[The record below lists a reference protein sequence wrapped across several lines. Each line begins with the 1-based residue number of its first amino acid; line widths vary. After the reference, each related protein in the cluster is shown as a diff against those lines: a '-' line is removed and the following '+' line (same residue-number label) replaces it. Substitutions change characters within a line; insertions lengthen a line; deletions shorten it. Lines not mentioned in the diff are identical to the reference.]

1 MRKLAYIESA
11 GSGFFLIVPK
21 DDGSEV
27 QFFVQDD
34 NSAAFKTIES
44 AHAMGSSAAGKET
57 YREPEPEPRQAPE
70 PEPKRERYSAAA
82 DFDDDNPG
90 VAESFIGHG
99 TPLGKAM
106 SFIQSNPDA
115 QEFVGGI
122 FSSLNGASAKVQKM
136 KQAEREARR
145 RGKK

>member
-27 QFFVQDD
+27 KFFVQDD

-57 YREPEPEPRQAPE
+57 YREPEPEPEPYKAPE
-70 PEPKRERYSAAA
+70 PEPSRHSAQA
-82 DFDDDNPG
+82 DVEDVDPG

-122 FSSLNGASAKVQKM
+122 FSSINGASAKVQKM